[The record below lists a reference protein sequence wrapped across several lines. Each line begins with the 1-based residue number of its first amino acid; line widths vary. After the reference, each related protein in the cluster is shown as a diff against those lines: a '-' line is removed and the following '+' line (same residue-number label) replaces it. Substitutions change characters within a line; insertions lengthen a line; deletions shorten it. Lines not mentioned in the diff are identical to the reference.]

1 MCQYN
6 PFPKW
11 MTHWH
16 SFQETRSLVSW
27 MPISGFGRF
36 HSPGNHGLL
45 PPSSCTSVTTGLI
58 RWGIKCTRTL
68 PKELVKNPFRPSQCP
83 VPHGQCFGTREW
95 HKGAQWETDSSSQEN
110 WNCRSDP
117 ESQQMPAWE
126 EPAESHRSSHS
137 SWRIRADLEK
147 TSALTEMEPPTN
159 ISELWCSMGMVN
171 QLGKFSP
178 NLADLTQPLW
188 QLLSTKSTCKLRL
201 YMGQFW
207 ENVN

>member
-1 MCQYN
+1 
-6 PFPKW
+6 
-11 MTHWH
+11 
-16 SFQETRSLVSW
+16 

-36 HSPGNHGLL
+36 RSPGNHSLL

-58 RWGIKCTRTL
+58 KRDIKCTRTL
-68 PKELVKNPFRPSQCP
+68 PKEIVENPFRPSRCP

-110 WNCRSDP
+110 WNCQSDP
-117 ESQQMPAWE
+117 ESKEMPAWE

-137 SWRIRADLEK
+137 SRRIRADLEK
-147 TSALTEMEPPTN
+147 MSALTEMEPPTN
-159 ISELWCSMGMVN
+159 ISELWCFMGMVN

-178 NLADLTQPLW
+178 NLADLTQPL
-188 QLLSTKSTCKLRL
+188 QQPLSTKSTCKLRL